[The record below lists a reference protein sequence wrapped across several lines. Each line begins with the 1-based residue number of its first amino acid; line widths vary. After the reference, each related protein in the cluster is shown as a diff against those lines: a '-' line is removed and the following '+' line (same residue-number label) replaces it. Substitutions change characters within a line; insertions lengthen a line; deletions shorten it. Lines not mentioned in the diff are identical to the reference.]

1 MTGSDSNVRCNPAPW
16 SGHGGTDHPS
26 DDERTVLLTADGS
39 YGTHYANNTTLA
51 REHQHRHHLD
61 ANESDLLLARTTSAS
76 SASALA
82 PELLESTMLRGR
94 QFSHSSARR
103 PLLSPAPNSAKSG
116 HGSAIAEAESV
127 NGGIH
132 RQAADGDADAVGG
145 EEAAS
150 ISSSS
155 GQREFLIDTD
165 PKLFR
170 LIFGGVLLVYF
181 IANFDGTIMA
191 SSHPVITS
199 YFRSSNQ
206 ASWLSTAFLLTST
219 AIQPV
224 VGRLSDTIGRKPP
237 YLFAMAVFTLATVW
251 CALAGSMTSFILARA
266 VCGLGAGGMLSMGS
280 IVISD
285 MVNIE

>member
-1 MTGSDSNVRCNPAPW
+1 MSDSNPN
-16 SGHGGTDHPS
+16 DQPS
-26 DDERTVLLTADGS
+26 DERASLLASDGS
-39 YGTHYANNTTLA
+39 YGAHRINDNNSNSLA
-51 REHQHRHHLD
+51 RDHNHSHHHHLD

-76 SASALA
+76 GASALA

-94 QFSHSSARR
+94 QFSHSSANR
-103 PLLSPAPNSAKSG
+103 PLLSPARDSVKSG
-116 HGSAIAEAESV
+116 HGSAIDDVESV
-127 NGGIH
+127 NGNALRYTVEGNEN
-132 RQAADGDADAVGG
+132 AAID

-150 ISSSS
+150 IATQSSSS
-155 GQREFLIDTD
+155 REFLLDTD
-165 PKLFR
+165 PALFR
-170 LIFGGVLLVYF
+170 VIFGGVLLVYF

-199 YFRSSNQ
+199 YFHSSNQ

-219 AIQPV
+219 AVQPI

-251 CALAGSMTSFILARA
+251 CALAGSMMSFILARA
-266 VCGLGAGGMLSMGS
+266 VCGLGAGGMMSMGS